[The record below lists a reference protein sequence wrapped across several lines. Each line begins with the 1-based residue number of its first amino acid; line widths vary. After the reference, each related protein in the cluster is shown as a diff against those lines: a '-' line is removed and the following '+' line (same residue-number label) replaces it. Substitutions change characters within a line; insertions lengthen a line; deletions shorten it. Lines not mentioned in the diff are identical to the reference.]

1 MSNHRLRINKVVNK
15 FRKAFFQC
23 KVKFRGNMDSGRFL
37 QTGKTALIASGY
49 RSENFNSKRKACVL
63 DSVNQR
69 TGENEMTSKTH
80 RFLQANV
87 CRTSAVMAQNDV
99 TKLTGQ
105 TAQDGIK
112 RKILIISHNI
122 FHLFKVDEKGDSVL
136 VLTKH
141 RDKFIPFYAG
151 IIGKIRKR
159 HSQDTG
165 SCFDNRQRNNRG
177 GGYIVK

>member
-1 MSNHRLRINKVVNK
+1 MNSR
-15 FRKAFFQC
+15 
-23 KVKFRGNMDSGRFL
+23 SFL
-37 QTGKTALIASGY
+37 QTGETALITASD
-49 RSENFNSKRKACVL
+49 RSEDFNSQRKACVL
-63 DSVNQR
+63 DRVNQW
-69 TGENEMTSKTH
+69 TGKDKMTSKTH

-87 CRTSAVMAQNDV
+87 CRTGAVMAKDDV

-105 TAQDGIK
+105 TAPDGIE

-136 VLTKH
+136 VLTEH
-141 RDKFIPFYAG
+141 GNKFVPFYSC
-151 IIGKIRKR
+151 IVGKIRER
-159 HSQDTG
+159 HSKNTG

>member
-1 MSNHRLRINKVVNK
+1 MDKI
-15 FRKAFFQC
+15 RKTFFQC
-23 KVKFRGNMDSGRFL
+23 AVEFCGNMNSRSFL

-49 RSENFNSKRKACVL
+49 RSENFNSQREASIL
-63 DSVNQR
+63 DRVNQW
-69 TGENEMTSKTH
+69 TGKNEMTSKTH
-80 RFLQANV
+80 RLLQANV
-87 CRTSAVMAQNDV
+87 CRTGAVMAQDDV
-99 TKLTGQ
+99 AKLTGQ
-105 TAQDGIK
+105 TAPDGIE
-112 RKILIISHNI
+112 RKILIISYNI

-159 HSQDTG
+159 HSQNTG